1 MDLPSTNSSFL
12 LKQFREFYGE
22 VARLRSNLEFKGDSF
37 AATMII
43 QRPGDKEQAAKS
55 VRQQLLSLLERQALQ
70 AGQAGGAFAVEVYK
84 EAQYVMAALA
94 DEVFLHMNWDGR
106 DSWALLEEQLFKS
119 HVAGEAIFSRLD
131 RILQRRDPFFLDLA
145 AVYFMALSLG
155 FQGKFRGLDNPHRL
169 EEYRQNLFVFIYRR
183 NPKLFS
189 SPGQLFPQGY
199 QNVLDAGRGKK
210 LPDQKIWLALVAA
223 VVVSWLGI
231 SHISWRYLSDDV
243 TCLICQ
249 ITSKTCSCQ
258 VGGQQ

>member
-1 MDLPSTNSSFL
+1 MDLPSANSSFL

-22 VARLRSNLEFKGDSF
+22 VARLRATLEFKGDSF

-43 QRPGDKEQAAKS
+43 QRPGDKEQAAKA

-70 AGQAGGAFAVEVYK
+70 AGQAGGAFAVEVYR

-94 DEVFLHMNWDGR
+94 DEIFLHMSWDGR

-131 RILQRRDPFFLDLA
+131 KILQRRDPFFLDLA
-145 AVYFMALSLG
+145 AVYFMTLALG
-155 FQGKFRGLDNPHRL
+155 FQGKFRGLESHHRL

-183 NPKLFS
+183 NPKLFTA
-189 SPGQLFPQGY
+189 PGQLFPPAY
-199 QNVLDAGRGKK
+199 QNILDAGRGKK
-210 LPDQKIWLALVAA
+210 LPDQKVWLALVAV

-231 SHISWRYLSDDV
+231 SHWTWRSLSDDV
-243 TCLICQ
+243 TCFICQ
-249 ITSKTCSCQ
+249 ITSKTCSCST
-258 VGGQQ
+258 GGQQ